1 MSVETKTVTKQDL
14 IKRVIAKTGK
24 TNRDVTEVIMATLDS
39 VREALEA
46 GEEVRLVNFGAF
58 RVQQTAARTGVNP
71 KTRERMEVPA
81 KLRVKFTPG
90 KVLNEAVGGAK

>member
-24 TNRDVTEVIMATLDS
+24 TNRDVTEIILATLDS

-58 RVQQTAARTGVNP
+58 RVQRTAARIGVNP
-71 KTRERMEVPA
+71 KTREKMEVPA

-90 KVLNEAVGGAK
+90 KVLNEAVGSTK